1 MTHAEGIV
9 LTLCSTGK
17 RGQTPALTHAEHFV
31 PTPRQYFVGI
41 GLVSHIP
48 DQFVPGGIEHVVDS
62 DRELDDTETGAQVAT
77 GLTDAIEQKQAQL
90 IGQFGELS
98 HLQLP
103 EIRRIGDLIQ

>member
-1 MTHAEGIV
+1 M
-9 LTLCSTGK
+9 
-17 RGQTPALTHAEHFV
+17 
-31 PTPRQYFVGI
+31 
-41 GLVSHIP
+41 
-48 DQFVPGGIEHVVDS
+48 DS
-62 DRELDDTETGAQVAT
+62 DRELDDTETRAQVAT